1 MSGCSSLYP
10 VVWAPPCSKGGEGCG
25 MGAGVCI
32 QTLTIC
38 FSGNEAAVAIC
49 IKPLLLKEMMELVWT
64 NYGVVPLSLL

>member
-1 MSGCSSLYP
+1 
-10 VVWAPPCSKGGEGCG
+10 
-25 MGAGVCI
+25 MGAGVCV